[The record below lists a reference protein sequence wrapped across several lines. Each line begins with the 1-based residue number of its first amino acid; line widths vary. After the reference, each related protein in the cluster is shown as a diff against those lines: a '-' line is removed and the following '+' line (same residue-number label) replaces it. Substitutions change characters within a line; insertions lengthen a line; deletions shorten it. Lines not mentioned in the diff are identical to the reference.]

1 MWNIG
6 VRISAE
12 KRNCLLKY
20 LVMKI
25 SSAPPDNPKLQG
37 PFAQNEF
44 SFPQHS
50 LHKAFRECLTSFAF
64 DLIGLLAGF
73 IFAYFLGVF
82 MLAPWIIAIYPA
94 ILTAKGV
101 IAGLLAGKLGTAL
114 HIGTIYP
121 KFTGNT
127 RTFYKIFDVI
137 IVVNLITS
145 LFMST
150 IAIIFGILFWGI
162 EINNIIE
169 IILNV
174 ITTMALGLTIS
185 LLTAYISFFSFR
197 FGWDPDVVVYPI
209 MSSVADSVI
218 TIYYALTV
226 STFFLLGNAGK
237 ITVIIISVLYLVI
250 AAFTMLRNI
259 RDEEFTR
266 NIKETLLTLLIVA
279 FIVNI
284 TGTFLE
290 RISAIIEERRE
301 VYTVYPSLI
310 DMIGDVG
317 SVVGATATTKLALGL
332 INPSF
337 KDLKRLKEHISAS
350 WLSSLIIFTAISVV
364 SLTLNGLLSPPHF
377 TWLTS
382 VLLIVNAIAVPL
394 ILLISYLVSILTF
407 KKGFDPDNFVI
418 PIESSLADSVAT
430 LSLLLAILLI
440 LR

>member
-1 MWNIG
+1 
-6 VRISAE
+6 
-12 KRNCLLKY
+12 
-20 LVMKI
+20 
-25 SSAPPDNPKLQG
+25 
-37 PFAQNEF
+37 
-44 SFPQHS
+44 
-50 LHKAFRECLTSFAF
+50 
-64 DLIGLLAGF
+64 
-73 IFAYFLGVF
+73 

>member
-6 VRISAE
+6 ERASTE
-12 KRNCLLKY
+12 KRNYSLQY
-20 LVMKI
+20 LAMRI
-25 SSAPPDNPKLQG
+25 SAPPDKLKLLE
-37 PFAQNEF
+37 PSAQNEASSPQY
-44 SFPQHS
+44 SF
-50 LHKAFRECLTSFAF
+50 HKAFRECLTSFTF

-73 IFAYFLGVF
+73 IFVCFLGVF
-82 MLAPWIIAIYPA
+82 VLAPWIIAVYPA

-121 KFTGNT
+121 RFTGNT
-127 RTFYKIFDVI
+127 RTFYRLFDVI
-137 IVVNLITS
+137 MVVNLITS
-145 LFMST
+145 LFMSS
-150 IAIIFGILFWGI
+150 IAIVFGIFFWGVKA
-162 EINNIIE
+162 NNIIE
-169 IILNV
+169 IMLNV

-185 LLTAYISFFSFR
+185 LLTACISFFSFK
-197 FGWDPDVVVYPI
+197 FGWDPDVVVYPV
-209 MSSVADSVI
+209 MSSVADSII

-226 STFFLLGNAGK
+226 SIFFLLGNMGK
-237 ITVIIISVLYLVI
+237 IVVSTISVLYLVI
-250 AAFTMLRNI
+250 SAFTVLRNI
-259 RDEEFTR
+259 RDKEFLR

-284 TGTFLE
+284 TGTSLK

-317 SVVGATATTKLALGL
+317 SVVGATATTRLALGL
-332 INPSF
+332 INPSL
-337 KDLKRLKEHISAS
+337 KDLKRLREHISAS
-350 WLSSLIIFTAISVV
+350 WLSSLIIFTIVSVV
-364 SLTLNGLLSPPHF
+364 SLTLNGLLNPPRF
-377 TWLTS
+377 IWFTS
-382 VLLIVNAIAVPL
+382 VLLIVDAIAVPL
-394 ILLISYLVSILTF
+394 ILFISYMVSILTF

-430 LSLLLAILLI
+430 LSLLLALLLI